1 MYVCMVCMYVWY
13 VCMYGMYIRITCIKS
28 ILFLRKLL
36 HWIDYIPNCVKSASI
51 GRGTDMDP
59 FEFTE

>member
-1 MYVCMVCMYVWY
+1 MYVCMYVEI
-13 VCMYGMYIRITCIKS
+13 CMYGMYIRITCIKN

-36 HWIDYIPNCVKSASI
+36 YNIHIPNCVKSAST